1 MSIRRAQAGRAT
13 GPLLVLIML
22 AGCSLQPVYSN
33 GGHSI
38 ASTTLNSIE
47 IAPIPE
53 KMGYLLTEALQ
64 RRLGDHPDQPR
75 FRLQVEL
82 QDEILGFGIRG
93 DNSIARE
100 RRTLRARYRLVSI
113 KTGRIVLDATAGSD
127 LGIDRVSSDF
137 AVVAAESTALE
148 RLATEVARQISA
160 NIALAA
166 RDGRLKDDVAA
177 VPAGAAAAT
186 ERPPPQ

>member
-1 MSIRRAQAGRAT
+1 MSARRT
-13 GPLLVLIML
+13 FVTLCTLLALN
-22 AGCSLQPVYSN
+22 GCGLQPVYS
-33 GGHSI
+33 GGRHSV
-38 ASTTLNSIE
+38 AATMLAAIE

-64 RRLGDHPDQPR
+64 RRLGEQPDKPR
-75 FRLQVEL
+75 YRLQVEL
-82 QDEILGFGIRG
+82 QDEILGCGIRG

-100 RRTLRARYRLVSI
+100 RRTLRARYRLVEIAS
-113 KTGRIVLDATAGSD
+113 GRIVLDATAGSD
-127 LGIDRVSSDF
+127 LGIDRVSSDY

-166 RDGRLKDDVAA
+166 RDGRLAA
-177 VPAGAAAAT
+177 GDK
-186 ERPPPQ
+186 RSPPP

>member
-1 MSIRRAQAGRAT
+1 MRARFASLTA
-13 GPLLVLIML
+13 LAAL
-22 AGCSLQPVYSN
+22 AGCGLQPVYS
-33 GGHSI
+33 GGSHSV
-38 ASTTLNSIE
+38 AATTLDAIE

-64 RRLGDHPDQPR
+64 RRFGERPDKPR
-75 FRLQVEL
+75 YRLQVDL

-100 RRTLRARYRLVSI
+100 RRALRARYQLIRVT
-113 KTGRIVLDATAGSD
+113 TGRVVLDATAGSD
-127 LGIDRVSSDF
+127 LGIDRVSSDY

-166 RDGRLKDDVAA
+166 HDGRLTDGV
-177 VPAGAAAAT
+177 AAAT
-186 ERPPPQ
+186 AGPAARSAAGSEPAPPR

>member
-1 MSIRRAQAGRAT
+1 MRLLRTLSLLAGV
-13 GPLLVLIML
+13 PLVLMGTL
-22 AGCSLQPVYSN
+22 SSCGLQPIY
-33 GGHSI
+33 
-38 ASTTLNSIE
+38 ASGSHGVAATTLDAIE

-64 RRLGDHPDQPR
+64 RRFGEHPDKPR
-75 FRLQVEL
+75 YRLQVEL

-113 KTGRIVLDATAGSD
+113 ATGRIVLDATAGSD
-127 LGIDRVSSDF
+127 FGIDRVSSDY

-166 RDGRLKDDVAA
+166 HDGRLTDDAA
-177 VPAGAAAAT
+177 DAGRAVT
-186 ERPPPQ
+186 DTGSPPR